1 MGGGECPVLGKPLTG
16 ACHFVYRTSIGGKV
30 GALPVCRFRYSGLA
44 LGLLRKASARQR
56 RAWSDGGVDDLDRTV
71 GEAPIAAS
79 FPRGAFDG
87 HIHKLSRPVG

>member
-1 MGGGECPVLGKPLTG
+1 
-16 ACHFVYRTSIGGKV
+16 
-30 GALPVCRFRYSGLA
+30 LPVCRFRYSGLA